1 MPTPPPRRTAPH
13 RPTPA
18 PLPPPRAQR
27 RSLSPRSTPSPPFSI
42 SLRARSLT
50 AGLLSLCALAAAAL
64 PAPAHAIVGGTTAA
78 DGSYP
83 FMVSLR
89 ENAYPYCGGTL
100 VTPHW
105 VLTAAHCAVG
115 RSASVLTAVVDQ
127 VQVAGTDGE
136 SRNIDR
142 IVVDPSYDSA
152 TEDYDVA
159 LLHLADQT
167 SGLPSA
173 SLIASGDQTTD
184 AAGVVATVIGYG
196 STAPQPLE
204 GSGQVAYPSDLQQT
218 RVSIDSDRQCSSVFN
233 GRDQPAVHPAL
244 MICAGGDGKH
254 DACVGDSGGPLL
266 VPGAL
271 PGTWT
276 DVAITSWGAGCAVNG
291 VPGVYTRLADPQI
304 AAFVTGTIATSAA
317 PTTTI
322 NATAATTG
330 AASTP
335 AGAGQ

>member
-1 MPTPPPRRTAPH
+1 MPTPPDRLTTAS
-13 RPTPA
+13 PTPAPPPPPA
-18 PLPPPRAQR
+18 PLPPPPQAPTPPASHRAQR
-27 RSLSPRSTPSPPFSI
+27 RSLTT
-42 SLRARSLT
+42 RSLT
-50 AGLLSLCALAAAAL
+50 ASAISLCALATAAAL
-64 PAPAHAIVGGTTAA
+64 PAPARAIVGGTTVT

-100 VTPHW
+100 VAPQW

-127 VQVAGTDGE
+127 VQVAGTDGQ
-136 SRNIDR
+136 SRNVDQ
-142 IVVDPSYDSA
+142 IVVDPAYDSA

-159 LLHLADQT
+159 LLHLAGQT
-167 SGLPSA
+167 SGVAPA
-173 SLIASGDQTTD
+173 SLIHSGDVSTD

-196 STAPQPLE
+196 STSPEALN
-204 GSGQVAYPSDLQQT
+204 GAGQVTYPADLQQT
-218 RVSIDSDRQCSSVFN
+218 QVPIISDRQCTSVFN
-233 GRDQPAVHPAL
+233 GRDEPAAHPAL

-266 VPGAL
+266 VPGLL

-276 DVAITSWGAGCAVNG
+276 DVAITSWGAGCAVAG

-304 AAFVTGTIATSAA
+304 AAFVAGTIANSAA
-317 PTTTI
+317 H
-322 NATAATTG
+322 NG
-330 AASTP
+330 S
-335 AGAGQ
+335 

>member
-1 MPTPPPRRTAPH
+1 MPTPPAR
-13 RPTPA
+13 
-18 PLPPPRAQR
+18 
-27 RSLSPRSTPSPPFSI
+27 
-42 SLRARSLT
+42 RSLT
-50 AGLLSLCALAAAAL
+50 AGALSLCALATAAAL
-64 PAPAHAIVGGTTAA
+64 PTPARAIVGGTTAA

-89 ENAYPYCGGTL
+89 ENAFPYCGGTL
-100 VTPHW
+100 VAPQW

-115 RSASVLTAVVDQ
+115 RSAAVLTAVVDQ

-136 SRNIDR
+136 SRGIDR
-142 IVVDPSYDSA
+142 VVVDPSYDSA

-184 AAGVVATVIGYG
+184 AAGVMATVIGYG
-196 STAPQPLE
+196 STARQALD
-204 GSGQVAYPSDLQQT
+204 GSGQVTYPADLQQT
-218 RVSIDSDRQCSSVFN
+218 QVSIDSNQQCSSVFN
-233 GRDQPAVHPAL
+233 GRDQPAVHSAL

-266 VPGAL
+266 VPGVL

-291 VPGVYTRLADPQI
+291 APGVYTRLADPQI
-304 AAFVTGTIATSAA
+304 AAFVAGTIATSAA
-317 PTTTI
+317 PTAT
-322 NATAATTG
+322 ATAAGRSGTSNPGAVRTT
-330 AASTP
+330 AAE
-335 AGAGQ
+335 